1 LFLIFLDTTDRSK
14 ELATAL
20 TEKPTLKE
28 IVLFDPRRQSG
39 WTFLAGLVDADST
52 VVSVVLEDLD
62 LPEAWSGA
70 QAVKIISSCKWSE
83 LVIQNSKRNNSF
95 KREDVNPFYDNL
107 VTGLSSNKTITRFS
121 LKNIP
126 GASNGDVSRLV
137 DGLRKNNSITHL
149 AMALEDVW
157 DRMKIKSLADF
168 IRTSPQI
175 EELNISGVD
184 KTIFD
189 INDWIQALETSSLK
203 RLIVTPLDVYTAG
216 KKTSKGL
223 LIDKYLEDKLKAIC
237 DKNGHLVIVGM
248 RESAIPK
255 ELVISPTPQ

>member
-1 LFLIFLDTTDRSK
+1 M
-14 ELATAL
+14 
-20 TEKPTLKE
+20 TEKATLKE
-28 IVLFDPRRQSG
+28 VVLFDVRRQSG
-39 WTFLAGLVDADST
+39 WTFLGGLVDADSS
-52 VVSVVLEDLD
+52 VVSVVLEDMD

-70 QAVKIISSCKWSE
+70 QAVKIISSCKWTE
-83 LVIQNSKRNNSF
+83 LVIQNSKRNNAF

-107 VTGLSSNKTITRFS
+107 VTGLSSNKTITRFT

-137 DGLRKNNSITHL
+137 DGLRKNKSVTHFTV
-149 AMALEDVW
+149 ALEDVW
-157 DRMKIKSLADF
+157 DRLKIKSLADF
-168 IRTSPQI
+168 IRTSPQL

-189 INDWIQALETSSLK
+189 INDWITALETSTLK
-203 RLIVTPLDVYTAG
+203 RLIISTLDVYTAG
-216 KKTSKGL
+216 KKSSKGM

-248 RESAIPK
+248 REGAIPK
-255 ELVISPTPQ
+255 EIVISPTPQ

>member
-1 LFLIFLDTTDRSK
+1 
-14 ELATAL
+14 L
-20 TEKPTLKE
+20 TEKATLKE
-28 IVLFDPRRQSG
+28 LVLYDPRRQSG
-39 WTFLAGLVDADST
+39 WTFLGGLVDADSS
-52 VVSVVLEDLD
+52 VVSVVIEDLD

-70 QAVKIISSCKWSE
+70 QAVKIISGCKWSE
-83 LVIQNSKRNNSF
+83 FVIQNSKRNTTF

-107 VTGLSSNKTITRFS
+107 VTGLASNKTITRFS
-121 LKNIP
+121 LKNLP
-126 GASNGDVSRLV
+126 GASNGDVGRLV
-137 DGLRKNNSITHL
+137 DGLRKNRSVTHL
-149 AMALEDVW
+149 TLALEEVW
-157 DRMKIKSLADF
+157 DRLKIKSLADF

-189 INDWIQALETSSLK
+189 ISDWIQALETSTLK
-203 RLIVTPLDVYTAG
+203 TLIVTPLEIVTGG
-216 KKTSKGL
+216 KKNSKGM

-248 RESAIPK
+248 KESAIPK